1 MKRGVSARVMLFV
14 SVATALIAASAASA
28 PAGAPTAS
36 IALVERSGPGA
47 QTSQTVTEL
56 AYVGTEVTN
65 RVTSTI
71 VTGPDGTP
79 HLLTRDVVPI
89 ATAPPCSHL
98 GEDQNSSMCPLAGI
112 SQASF
117 ILNGGN
123 DTLLARLDRQVIA
136 SGGAG
141 ADWFTTS
148 PLSDLLKGGPGADRL
163 GGGAGADVISGD
175 AGNDRLSGGAGR
187 DRCAGG
193 AGRKDRAKGCEKA
206 GGVP

>member
-1 MKRGVSARVMLFV
+1 VMLFF
-14 SVATALIAASAASA
+14 SVTTMLVAAPAATA
-28 PAGAPTAS
+28 PAGEPSAS
-36 IALVERSGPGA
+36 IALVQRSGPGA
-47 QTSQTVTEL
+47 QASQTVTEL

-79 HLLTRDVVPI
+79 HLLTKDVVPI

-98 GEDQNSSMCPLAGI
+98 GEDQNSSMCPLTGI

-117 ILNGGN
+117 TLNGGN
-123 DTLLARLDRQVIA
+123 DTLLARLDRPVVA
-136 SGGAG
+136 SGGIG
-141 ADWFTTS
+141 ADAFTTS
-148 PLSDLLKGGPGADRL
+148 VLSDLLKGGPGPDRL
-163 GGGAGADVISGD
+163 GGGAGRDVVSGD